1 MTDIV
6 IKSDYE
12 IPKAKRRRN
21 PAKSDAGSV
30 VNLLGKNGN
39 VKYRSESA
47 HSSQHT
53 TQKIQSEE
61 KNAITIDVSDPKT
74 IKLNIV
80 KNWEAYLD
88 CPKKI
93 VTIIRRLY
101 PNTGT
106 ASSQLSNLKSVL
118 EL

>member
-21 PAKSDAGSV
+21 PANSDAGSV
-30 VNLLGKNGN
+30 VNLLGNNGN
-39 VKYRSESA
+39 VIHRLGSES
-47 HSSQHT
+47 SHT
-53 TQKIQSEE
+53 PQPTQRIRSEE

-93 VTIIRRLY
+93 VKIIRRLY

-106 ASSQLSNLKSVL
+106 ALQP
-118 EL
+118 